1 MGVRVRPHP
10 PPARTTVAG
19 AGPALTSLVWTK
31 APLLLARFP
40 AVLAAVVAAAAVLG
54 AAAASRQLFLSA
66 VGTASLRTELS
77 DASPY
82 AAGLTLTTDGPVTPG
97 RVAYRSDL
105 ARRAVGGIGG
115 LAPLV
120 VTVVWPSVRISV
132 PDRPDLDFTVAPAT
146 RTGSERHIEITS
158 GDPATAPRDGWWVP
172 DSAARVMAVGP
183 GDTVRVELPGE
194 TVIDLPVAGTY
205 VDLWR
210 LPPEDFWEPIDT
222 RFIRGSGGAL
232 SELPPPLMLTELEP
246 FLALVAPTA
255 PEGHMRWEV
264 PVEAADVT
272 LPQAERLAGQLERV
286 RAGIDDPRSLL
297 GAAIGEHGS
306 GLGDVTTRSRSVVSG
321 LAGPVD
327 AIALAG
333 LLVGLGVFVAAGIY
347 GMQHRRTE
355 YGTLAAR
362 GLGPLALGGRS
373 VLEALVPAAVGAA
386 LGWAGAYLLVRRT
399 GPAEL
404 LAEEAVRGS
413 IRDAA
418 VACAAAVVLLGVA
431 VGMAVQTAGRPPR
444 GRLASAA
451 SRIPWELAAL
461 ALAGAALV
469 QIWTAGEGA
478 AASSLTTAA
487 APDVDLLLPLFP
499 ILFLAGA
506 GGLGVRA
513 LHRAAPRLRSA
524 GRGWRAAWYLAGR
537 RLASAPRGAL
547 ALVTVAI
554 LAVGIVSYGG
564 VFVSSARATAD
575 RKAQVAVGS
584 DASIGMNGPVELPAE
599 VEGRTTTVARESIA
613 TLEGTDPVTVLA
625 IDPRTF
631 ERAAYWD
638 DGFAD
643 QSLAELLERL
653 ASGSGDR
660 LPVIAVNG
668 PVPADGTLEVFGRI
682 VETTVVAR
690 SHHFPGM
697 PAGTMLVAPMGPLE
711 RLLDAPLQNF
721 RPAFQIW
728 VRGDHR
734 PVQAALEAEGF
745 LPGAVSTASEI
756 RSTPRFRSLSWVFGF
771 LQALGILVGTIAAVA
786 LLLYLQS
793 RQRAREVSYALA
805 TRMGLS
811 RRSHRRSVGAELAG
825 MLVVAF
831 VLGAGLAT
839 LSAAVVNARTDVL
852 PGLPPGPLLRIPW
865 PLFGAIALALALVAT
880 AGAWAVQRRADRANI
895 AEVMRLAG

>member
-1 MGVRVRPHP
+1 VVT
-10 PPARTTVAG
+10 A
-19 AGPALTSLVWTK
+19 VW
-31 APLLLARFP
+31 P
-40 AVLAAVVAAAAVLG
+40 AV
-54 AAAASRQLFLSA
+54 
-66 VGTASLRTELS
+66 T
-77 DASPY
+77 
-82 AAGLTLTTDGPVTPG
+82 
-97 RVAYRSDL
+97 
-105 ARRAVGGIGG
+105 
-115 LAPLV
+115 
-120 VTVVWPSVRISV
+120 ISV
-132 PDRPDLDFTVAPAT
+132 PGRPDLDFTVAPAT

-158 GDPATAPRDGWWVP
+158 GDPATASRDAWWVP
-172 DSAARVMAVGP
+172 GAAARVMGVGP
-183 GDTVRVELPGE
+183 GDTVRIELPGD
-194 TVIDLPVAGTY
+194 TAVDVPVAGTY

-210 LPPEDFWEPIDT
+210 LPPEDFWEPLDT
-222 RFIRGSGGAL
+222 RFIRGSGGPL
-232 SELPPPLMLTELEP
+232 SELPPPLLLGDLEP
-246 FLALVAPTA
+246 LLQLVARAA
-255 PEGHMRWEV
+255 PEGHMRWEL
-264 PVEAADVT
+264 PVASGALS
-272 LPQAERLAGQLERV
+272 LPDAERLAGRLERV
-286 RAGIDDPRSLL
+286 RAGISDPRSLL
-297 GAAIGEHGS
+297 GAAIGDHTS
-306 GLGDVTTRSRSVVSG
+306 GLGDVTERTRGVVSG

-347 GMQHRRTE
+347 GMHHRRTE

-373 VLEALVPAAVGAA
+373 VLEALVPAALGAA
-386 LGWAGAYLLVRRT
+386 LGWGGAYLLVRRT

-404 LAEEAVRGS
+404 LAEEAVGGS

-418 VACAAAVVLLGVA
+418 VASAVAVLLLGVA
-431 VGMAVQTAGRPPR
+431 VGVAVHTAGRIRR

-451 SRIPWELAAL
+451 SRIPWEVAAL
-461 ALAGAALV
+461 ALAVAALV
-469 QIWTAGEGA
+469 QIWTAGDRDA
-478 AASSLTTAA
+478 AASSSTGV
-487 APDVDLLLPLFP
+487 APEVDLLLPLFP

-513 LHRAAPRLRSA
+513 LHRATPRLRSA

-554 LAVGIVSYGG
+554 LAIGIVSYGG

-575 RKAQVAVGS
+575 RKALVAVGS
-584 DASIGMNGPVELPAE
+584 DASIAMNGPVELPE
-599 VEGRTTTVARESIA
+599 DVEGNTTTVARESIA
-613 TLEGTDPVTVLA
+613 TLEGTQPVTVLT

-631 ERAAYWD
+631 ERAAFWD

-643 QSLAELLERL
+643 EPLSGLLHRL
-653 ASGSGDR
+653 ASGSGSR
-660 LPVIAVNG
+660 LPVVAVNG
-668 PVPADGTLEVFGRI
+668 PVPADATLEVFGRI

-690 SHHFPGM
+690 ASHFPGM
-697 PAGTMLVAPMGPLE
+697 PTGTMVVAPIDALE
-711 RLLDAPLQNF
+711 QLLDAQLQNF
-721 RPAFQIW
+721 GPSFQIW

-734 PVQAALEAEGF
+734 PVLAALEAEGF
-745 LPGAVSTASEI
+745 LPGAVSTAAEI

-771 LQALGILVGTIAAVA
+771 LQALGILVGTIAAAA

-793 RQRAREVSYALA
+793 RQRSREVSYALA

-825 MLVVAF
+825 MLAVAF

-852 PGLPPGPLLRIPW
+852 PGLPPGPLLRIPL
-865 PLFGAIALALALVAT
+865 PLFAAIALALALVAT
-880 AGAWAVQRRADRANI
+880 IGAWAVQRRADRANI

>member
-1 MGVRVRPHP
+1 MGVRVRPRP
-10 PPARTTVAG
+10 PPARTTVG
-19 AGPALTSLVWTK
+19 GPGPALPSLVWTK
-31 APLLLARFP
+31 APLLLVRFP
-40 AVLAAVVAAAAVLG
+40 AVLAAVVAAGAVLG
-54 AAAASRQLFLSA
+54 AAAASRQLFLSS

-77 DASPY
+77 DASPF
-82 AAGLTLTTDGPVTPG
+82 AAGLTLTSDKPITPE
-97 RVAYRSDL
+97 RVAYRSRL
-105 ARRAVGGIGG
+105 AREAVRGIDG
-115 LAPLV
+115 LAAPV
-120 VTVVWPSVRISV
+120 VTVVGPPVRVSV
-132 PDRPDLDFTVAPAT
+132 PGQPDRDFTVTPAT
-146 RTGSERHIEITS
+146 RTGSQRHIEDMS
-158 GDPATAPRDGWWVP
+158 GDPATALRDGWWVP
-172 DSAARVMAVGP
+172 MSAARVLGVRP
-183 GDTVRVELPGE
+183 GDTVR
-194 TVIDLPVAGTY
+194 IDLGGSSSQVPVAGTY

-210 LPPEDFWEPIDT
+210 RLPTDFWEPLDT
-222 RFIRGSGGAL
+222 EFIRGSGGPL
-232 SELPPPLMLTELEP
+232 SELPPPFLLGELGP
-246 FLALVAPTA
+246 LLDLFAPSA
-255 PEGHMRWEV
+255 PDGHMRWEI
-264 PVEAADVT
+264 PVASGQLSLHD
-272 LPQAERLAGQLERV
+272 AERLAGQLERV

-418 VACAAAVVLLGVA
+418 VACAAAVVLLGIA
-431 VGMAVQTAGRPPR
+431 VGMAVHTAGRLRR

-469 QIWTAGEGA
+469 QIWTAHEGA

-506 GGLGVRA
+506 GGLGVRV

-584 DASIGMNGPVELPAE
+584 DASIAMNGPVELPPE

-613 TLEGTDPVTVLA
+613 TLEGTNPVTVQA
-625 IDPRTF
+625 IDPQTF

-643 QSLAELLERL
+643 ESLAELLRRL
-653 ASGSGDR
+653 SSGSGDR
-660 LPVIAVNG
+660 LPVISVNG
-668 PVPADGTLEVFGRI
+668 PVPTDATLEVFGRI

-690 SHHFPGM
+690 ADHFPGM
-697 PAGTMLVAPMGPLE
+697 SAGTMLVVAMDALE
-711 RLLDAPLQNF
+711 RALDAPLQNF
-721 RPAFQIW
+721 RPAFQIS
-728 VRGDHR
+728 VRGDPQ
-734 PVQAALEAEGF
+734 PVLAALEAEGF
-745 LPGAVSTASEI
+745 LPGAVSTAAEI

-771 LQALGILVGTIAAVA
+771 LQALGILVGTIAAAA

-839 LSAAVVNARTDVL
+839 LAAAVVNARTDVL
-852 PGLPPGPLLRIPW
+852 PGLPPGPLLQIPL
-865 PLFGAIALALALVAT
+865 PLFGAIALALVLVA
-880 AGAWAVQRRADRANI
+880 AVGAWAVQRRADRANI